1 MNRAQ
6 HAYPLVLLPARFYPR
21 ESCQW
26 LTDKFCQFRAFLRWP
41 MNLGMKAIFTCQV
54 NGDSSFFCFFVYRYF
69 IRMVWFCRCRR
80 ALGGDGIGINV
91 MAYGQRSEE
100 RRVGKEWCARCLPH
114 REGE

>member
-26 LTDKFCQFRAFLRWP
+26 LTDKFCQFRAFLRGP

-54 NGDSSFFCFFVYRYF
+54 NGNNRFFCFFVYRYF

-80 ALGGDGIGINV
+80 ALGGDGTGDMNRMSMANNIDPLAVINFD
-91 MAYGQRSEE
+91 
-100 RRVGKEWCARCLPH
+100 PP
-114 REGE
+114 